1 LYRAPDNS
9 DFRFHEMLHPRSGSI
24 PSASQPFPGR
34 GGLAS
39 QRPLLEQLSD
49 TIVFALWATLMLTAT
64 LPIAQLMHRTIGC
77 RLTSARVE
85 HSQHHVQFL
94 AGLSGFAAA

>member
-24 PSASQPFPGR
+24 PNASQPLPDGS
-34 GGLAS
+34 GLAS
-39 QRPLLEQLSD
+39 QQPLLEQLSD

-64 LPIAQLMHRTIGC
+64 LPIPRLMHRTIGC
-77 RLTSARVE
+77 WPTSARVE
-85 HSQHHVQFL
+85 HSQHHVRFR
-94 AGLSGFAAA
+94 ACTGFAAV